1 MGQCDNVG
9 RTAFDSVDKNVRK
22 LLQPQPHCTVDIA
35 DSCGSTVAQV
45 LEGSP
50 ESQYKLNF
58 GCVAALAVP
67 GLGFANLV
75 GNFWMESE
83 RKLAHVYSFRTS
95 SISCHESIFTLPESI
110 SFRRF

>member
-1 MGQCDNVG
+1 MAIVFGGFIV
-9 RTAFDSVDKNVRK
+9 AE
-22 LLQPQPHCTVDIA
+22 LLLRRFPLHESRRNNWLDIA
-35 DSCGSTVAQV
+35 AF
-45 LEGSP
+45 SP
-50 ESQYKLNF
+50 
-58 GCVAALAVP
+58 AAL
-67 GLGFANLV
+67 GTF